1 MEENG
6 APITN
11 PRLRSPRAAAIAGIL
26 FSILYGTSYTLIQLT
41 IPELSQE
48 SPGLSE
54 DQLRLVTFGLSF
66 LPFAGI
72 AFLWFMGVIRERM
85 GAMEDQFFSTLF
97 LGSGLLYLGFTLTAA
112 AVGGGLLAAYT
123 IDPEL
128 MTNSDAYLLGRA
140 ITNRITTVYAI
151 RMAGMFMIVL
161 GTIWVRTQI
170 LPRWLALITFASA
183 AILLISIGFSAWV
196 MLIFPVW
203 VLVISLYILYLNF
216 LINKGELDLDGLTP
230 EE

>member
-72 AFLWFMGVIRERM
+72 AFLWFMGLIR
-85 GAMEDQFFSTLF
+85 
-97 LGSGLLYLGFTLTAA
+97 
-112 AVGGGLLAAYT
+112 
-123 IDPEL
+123 
-128 MTNSDAYLLGRA
+128 
-140 ITNRITTVYAI
+140 
-151 RMAGMFMIVL
+151 
-161 GTIWVRTQI
+161 
-170 LPRWLALITFASA
+170 
-183 AILLISIGFSAWV
+183 
-196 MLIFPVW
+196 
-203 VLVISLYILYLNF
+203 
-216 LINKGELDLDGLTP
+216 
-230 EE
+230 

>member
-1 MEENG
+1 M
-6 APITN
+6 
-11 PRLRSPRAAAIAGIL
+11 
-26 FSILYGTSYTLIQLT
+26 
-41 IPELSQE
+41 SQE

-112 AVGGGLLAAYT
+112 AVGGGLLAAYA

-216 LINKGELDLDGLTP
+216 LINKGELDFDGLTP